1 MARNIFLVKILD
13 ETAGLP
19 FKYEISNKPDVSLVF
34 FKNKLLILRFFF
46 GHFEKEKKSDTM

>member
-1 MARNIFLVKILD
+1 MLD

-19 FKYEISNKPDVSLVF
+19 FKYEISNKPDFSLVF
-34 FKNKLLILRFFF
+34 FKNKLIIFHFFF